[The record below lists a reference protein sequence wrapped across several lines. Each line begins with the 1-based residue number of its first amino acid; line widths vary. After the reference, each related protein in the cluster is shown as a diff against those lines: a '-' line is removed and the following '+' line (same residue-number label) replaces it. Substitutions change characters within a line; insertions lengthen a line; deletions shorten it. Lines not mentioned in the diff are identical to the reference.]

1 MFGCKLF
8 LVLYSLLG
16 QNWLLPIWNIGH
28 EWVQSGACAPSMKG
42 PGMFSSLF
50 LLVFSTPKE
59 TDSVLNIF
67 IVSLM
72 YLPGTIFLLTLKM
85 GILRTLWYFAHKY
98 LVSLLLLYKVLQICV
113 QKELLKRTQKQHLT
127 DSCLKTAEEWI
138 NYKIIDDKPELS
150 ASFVAFINCRS
161 RLSWLK
167 IPFFLIYSLY
177 TL

>member
-28 EWVQSGACAPSMKG
+28 EWVQSGACAPTMKG

-67 IVSLM
+67 IVSLI
-72 YLPGTIFLLTLKM
+72 YLPGTTFLLTLKM
-85 GILRTLWYFAHKY
+85 RILRIVWYFAHKY
-98 LVSLLLLYKVLQICV
+98 LVSLLLFYKVFFKFV
-113 QKELLKRTQKQHLT
+113 YKNWLKRDRETTPNWLMF
-127 DSCLKTAEEWI
+127 E
-138 NYKIIDDKPELS
+138 
-150 ASFVAFINCRS
+150 NCRGVKK
-161 RLSWLK
+161 L
-167 IPFFLIYSLY
+167 
-177 TL
+177 